1 MSVKT
6 VNREW
11 EMGIL
16 DLRTQETRKPS
27 LDLNAF
33 LDPTRTIAKEMQIA
47 KKVDEKQLTETEIQ
61 LSRKLN
67 KIPR

>member
-1 MSVKT
+1 MRSQ
-6 VNREW
+6 
-11 EMGIL
+11 
-16 DLRTQETRKPS
+16 DPETRKPS

>member
-1 MSVKT
+1 MSTKT

-11 EMGIL
+11 EMGNP

-27 LDLNAF
+27 LDVNAF

-47 KKVDEKQLTETEIQ
+47 KKVDEKQLTETEFNCAV
-61 LSRKLN
+61 K
-67 KIPR
+67 